1 MSTRV
6 KTGLGT
12 GLGKGGDAWQA
23 IEADTIAAILQR
35 CRTIAVVGL
44 SPDPGRVSFAVSRY
58 MQANGYR
65 IVPVNPNAGRV
76 LGELCYPSLSE
87 AAQHESIDL
96 VNCFRRSEEIAAIA
110 DEAIAVGAKA
120 VWMQLGV
127 VNDVAAGKLRAAG
140 LQVVQD
146 RCLMIEHRLAKARSL
161 L

>member
-44 SPDPGRVSFAVSRY
+44 SPDPGRVSFAVSRT
-58 MQANGYR
+58 MQAAGYR

-76 LGELCYPSLSE
+76 LGERCYPSLSE